1 MLTFGGLL
9 RYTYWMDKK
18 MAKRFRDILDDCVER
33 VLQGESVEQC
43 LARYPEQA
51 AELDPLLRVALS
63 ARATSSAV
71 EPRPEF
77 KARVGHEVQ
86 SQIRSKWLKTQ
97 PKRAPALHWMPR
109 WAMAAVMLVFVVLL
123 AGTTTVAASSGSLPG
138 DTLYPVKT
146 ATEQVQ
152 MRLTFSKAAKAKL
165 QASLA
170 ERRVRE
176 IALLAA
182 KGRTARVEALTAQFE
197 AHLENIQQLAA
208 QIGATNPQDGRR
220 ISRLRVVL
228 YTNMNRDV
236 ATLDAAEAKAPPRAK
251 AAIAAAKV
259 RLVQEYDKA
268 ISALDALQ
276 DQQTATSGSLPS
288 LAGKMG
294 SHTAS
299 RSEQQGQ

>member
-1 MLTFGGLL
+1 
-9 RYTYWMDKK
+9 
-18 MAKRFRDILDDCVER
+18 MAKRFRDILDDCIDC

-51 AELDPLLRVALS
+51 AELEPLLRVALS
-63 ARATSSAV
+63 ARKISSAV
-71 EPRPEF
+71 EPRPDF
-77 KARVGHEVQ
+77 TARVTHEVQ
-86 SQIRSKWLKTQ
+86 SQLRSKWPKAQ
-97 PKRAPALHWMPR
+97 PKRAPVLHWMPR
-109 WAMAAVMLVFVVLL
+109 WAMAAVTLVFVVLL

-182 KGRTARVEALTAQFE
+182 KGRTAKVEALTVQFE
-197 AHLENIQQLAA
+197 AHLEKIQQLAA
-208 QIGATNPQDGRR
+208 QIGATNPQDVRR

-228 YTNMNRDV
+228 YTNMTRDV
-236 ATLDAAEAKAPPRAK
+236 ATLDAAEAKAPLRYKSDIAVAK
-251 AAIAAAKV
+251 S
-259 RLVQEYDKA
+259 RLIQEYDKA
-268 ISALDALQ
+268 IAALDDLQ
-276 DQQTATSGSLPS
+276 NQ
-288 LAGKMG
+288 
-294 SHTAS
+294 
-299 RSEQQGQ
+299 QQGQSTSTGFQVQAHHVGPR